1 MEGKWIRRG
10 KILQIRALSE
20 PKDKKQKVDLFAH
33 WMLFISVCHF
43 QDTYLLK
50 SFNVFICIWYRNT
63 FCYDMILSIQTF
75 QSVALFYVD
84 TISYSEFRG
93 GVHFTWQIKNPNNI
107 CNCHI
112 VFLFSWLLLLI
123 FHLRVTTNI
132 HFGIYSII
140 PHQII
145 VKENHWQ
152 NRKYKEEIVKP
163 LATQGSHLATNH
175 NLTLIPFAF
184 GNKNQKYFRYN
195 CCIEIGIWVN

>member
-1 MEGKWIRRG
+1 M
-10 KILQIRALSE
+10 
-20 PKDKKQKVDLFAH
+20 
-33 WMLFISVCHF
+33 CHF
-43 QDTYLLK
+43 HDTYLLK

-175 NLTLIPFAF
+175 NLTLFPFAF

-195 CCIEIGIWVN
+195 CCI